1 MKTVLVTGGAGYIG
15 SHTVVELLNS
25 GYEVVVFDNFENSDP
40 MILNK
45 INQITGKSIKVY
57 HKDVR
62 DQMDD
67 ILEHQKIDAVIHFA
81 AYKSVG
87 ESVDDPLRYYDNN
100 INGLINLLQYCEMY
114 KIEKFIFSSSCSI
127 YGNVDS
133 LPVNENTKVSEPESP
148 YAYTKMV
155 GERILKD
162 FTKIKNLRGI
172 SLRYFNPVGAHV
184 SGLIGESPINKPNNL
199 FPIICNSVINNEKMS
214 IFGGDYPTRDGTAIR
229 DYVHVSDIAKAHV
242 KALDYMFTNNDK
254 YDVFNLGTGNGVS
267 VLEAI
272 NSFEKEN
279 NVKVNYEIVGR
290 RAGDVDQ
297 IFSDSSKAK
306 KKLGWEPE
314 FGVSEMVKSAWI
326 WSQKYNI

>member
-100 INGLINLLQYCEMY
+100 INGLINMLQYCEMY

-162 FTKIKNLRGI
+162 FTNIKNLRGI

-314 FGVSEMVKSAWI
+314 FTGIS
-326 WSQKYNI
+326 